1 MPDEIIVNGRFLG
14 QRMTGVQR
22 VADEISR
29 RLSVPHR
36 IVRPAR
42 GASGARGH
50 GWEQFVL
57 PARARG
63 GLLWSP
69 CNLGPLSVRRQ
80 VITVHDAAVFE
91 HPEWFSPR
99 FGRVYRGLLPLLAG
113 RVAGLVTVS
122 RFSRDRLAEALGI
135 APERIEV
142 VHNGVGEQFRPTA
155 EVHPAIAPIIGGR
168 PYFATLSTR
177 EPRKNLQLVMRAW
190 ARARPRLPGD
200 MVLLVVGG
208 QGASAVFGAQ
218 GGGETGHDTDG
229 IVQTGYLPE
238 EALPSLLS
246 GAHGL
251 LYPSLY
257 EGFGLPALE
266 AMACGTPAVTTRLTS
281 LPEVCGEDALYV
293 DPADP
298 DDLADVLALLACDP
312 VLRADLGRRGQTRA
326 QQFSWAAAAKRM
338 DEILT
343 GHL

>member
-1 MPDEIIVNGRFLG
+1 MADIVVNGRFLG

-22 VADEISR
+22 VAHEITR
-29 RLSVPHR
+29 RLAVPHR
-36 IVRPAR
+36 VVRPAK

-50 GWEQFVL
+50 GWEQMVL
-57 PARARG
+57 PARAAG
-63 GLLWSP
+63 GLIWSP
-69 CNLGPLSVRRQ
+69 CNMGPLAARRQ
-80 VITVHDAAVFE
+80 VVTIHDAAVFE
-91 HPEWFSPR
+91 HPEWFSSR
-99 FGRVYRGLLPLLAG
+99 FGRVYRGLLPLLAR
-113 RVAGLVTVS
+113 RVARVVTVS
-122 RFSRDRLAEALGI
+122 HFSRDRLAEALGI
-135 APERIEV
+135 DAARIAV
-142 VHNGVGEQFRPTA
+142 VHNGVGDQFRPTPA
-155 EVHPAIAPIIGGR
+155 LHPALVPIVGDR

-190 ARARPRLPGD
+190 ALARPRLPED

-208 QGASAVFGAQ
+208 QGASAVFGDRPGAQ
-218 GGGETGHDTDG
+218 PDGAGGGIIH
-229 IVQTGYLPE
+229 TGYLPDD
-238 EALPSLLS
+238 ALPSLLS

-298 DDLADVLALLACDP
+298 QDLADALVRLAGDP
-312 VLRADLGRRGQTRA
+312 DLRADLGRRGLARSR
-326 QQFSWAAAAKRM
+326 QFNWDKAAKQM

-343 GHL
+343 ECV